1 MKNLQNKT
9 YEYAIKVKTGIV
21 KLSDIPVRF
30 RNSVESLLNN
40 NNDLVNYLRDAKW
53 QEIKQER
60 DHLEQSGLPF
70 KGSVLDYD
78 MLSVIR
84 LTQAKDGIQEAI
96 NLGKITEA
104 EATVEWTMQDNST
117 MELSISDLQMIP
129 LVAANYSNELHQ
141 KARKYREQIEGSSD
155 ISFINNIKWE
165 KSL

>member
-1 MKNLQNKT
+1 
-9 YEYAIKVKTGIV
+9 
-21 KLSDIPVRF
+21 
-30 RNSVESLLNN
+30 
-40 NNDLVNYLRDAKW
+40 
-53 QEIKQER
+53 
-60 DHLEQSGLPF
+60 
-70 KGSVLDYD
+70 

-84 LTQAKDGIQEAI
+84 LTQAKDGIQEAV

-117 MELSISDLQMIP
+117 MELSLSDLQMIP

>member
-1 MKNLQNKT
+1 MQNKT

-60 DHLEQSGLPF
+60 DYLEKSGVPF

-84 LTQAKDGIQEAI
+84 LTQAKDALQEAI

-117 MELSISDLQMIP
+117 MELSLSDLQMIP
-129 LVAANYSNELHQ
+129 LVASNYSNELHQ
-141 KARKYREQIEGSSD
+141 KSRKYREQIEGSSD